1 MLGVKLTKDSDRLG
15 TEEILPLLIKLSVPG
30 IIGMSTQSL
39 YNVID
44 SIYIGRLSKEALS
57 AVSLAFPVQMI
68 LIAIGAGTGVGISS
82 LISRLLGQGREDRAS
97 NAAGHVMLITLVYGL
112 VFCLLGILWSDELIN
127 IFTDNSTL
135 IAMAVEYIR
144 VIMMGSLAIFFPMIA
159 NNILRGAGNTF
170 APMVMLVIGAVLNI
184 ILDPFL
190 IFGIGIFPKL
200 GIQGAAVATILSRL
214 IGGIFIAYILFLQQN
229 QIEFSVKKFEFDFQL
244 IKEIYRVGL
253 PAMAMPLSASVM
265 IAGVNKIIA
274 GYSTLAIAVFGIYF
288 RLQSFVFL
296 PIVGLNQGY
305 MPIVGYNY
313 GHKNPERMKKTI
325 KLGLAVSSVFTTI
338 GFITFQLFPQELI
351 QLFNR
356 SPELLEMGVTAL
368 KKLTLAFPIMGPA
381 LVASA
386 TFQAVG
392 KGVPSLIHS
401 VTRQVFFLF
410 PIMYVLG
417 EIYGLDTLWY
427 ALPIA
432 EFIAAVGII
441 IWMVITFRT
450 LFTELQSTSVATE
463 NSQ

>member
-1 MLGVKLTKDSDRLG
+1 MPEVELTKDSDRLG
-15 TEEILPLLIKLSVPG
+15 TENILPLLIKLSVPG
-30 IIGMSTQSL
+30 IIGMGTQSL

-82 LISRLLGQGREDRAS
+82 LISRLLGKDKDNKAS
-97 NAAGHVMLITLVYGL
+97 NAAEHVILITLVYGL
-112 VFCLLGILWSDELIN
+112 IVGVGGLLWADELIN
-127 IFTDNSTL
+127 IFTDNSNLVT
-135 IAMAVEYIR
+135 MAVEYIR
-144 VIMMGSLAIFFPMIA
+144 VIMMGSMALFFPMIA
-159 NNILRGAGNTF
+159 NNVLRGAGNTF

-184 ILDPFL
+184 IIDPFL

-214 IGGIFIAYILFLQQN
+214 IGGIFIAYILFKRQK
-229 QIEFSVKKFEFDFQL
+229 QIEFSLNKFEFDFQL

-265 IAGVNKIIA
+265 IAGVNKIIVS
-274 GYSTLAIAVFGIYF
+274 YSTLAIAVFGIYF

-296 PIVGLNQGY
+296 PIIGLNQGY

-313 GHKNPERMKKTI
+313 GHENPERMKKTI
-325 KLGLAVSSVFTTI
+325 KLGLTVSAVFTTI
-338 GFITFQLFPQELI
+338 GFIIFQVFSRELI

-356 SPELLEMGVTAL
+356 SPELLEMGMTAL
-368 KKLTLAFPIMGPA
+368 KRLTLAFPIMGPA
-381 LVASA
+381 LVASS

-392 KGVPSLIHS
+392 KGLPSLVHS
-401 VTRQVFFLF
+401 AARQVFLLF
-410 PIMYVLG
+410 PIMYLLG
-417 EIYGLDTLWY
+417 KIYGLNTLWF

-432 EFIAAVGII
+432 EFVAAVGII
-441 IWMVITFRT
+441 TWMVITLRT
-450 LFTELQSTSVATE
+450 LFTELRNAK
-463 NSQ
+463 